1 MMAGMAALLTFSACN
16 ESKDDHPVLYP
27 TDGVQ
32 TANFLNTPEMA
43 NTALM
48 LTEDNAQGYLHMT
61 CSQPEGYGFAAPVKY
76 EVEVALNF
84 DFTTP
89 AVEGCPASTV
99 LPTSFTDCSEIN
111 PVNGEIATAIEEM
124 LGVTNKNQV
133 PLDYMPLYLR
143 LHANIQTAGGEPVEG
158 TYYVSNTVSIKQVS
172 CNYLAIIVA
181 GEGSGIYLVGSMS
194 NGWSFLPEYEFLTTT
209 EKGVYVVEDVTI
221 NAGEEFKVAD
231 KSWTNPNCGGN
242 GSPIEFNKAYALD
255 NGSNPPNITM
265 PADFTGRV
273 TLTQKGNSYTIFF
286 ETAEPDT
293 PGQPTGVYL
302 RGDFNGWGADANS
315 EFLTTE
321 VKNVWKVQAVTL
333 SGGFKVADAN
343 WASVNLGGSADAGA
357 IEIGKPYQ
365 LTSGGDNINIDS
377 FTGSVTLKQSAGKY
391 LLTLTPEGN

>member
-32 TANFLNTPEMA
+32 TAHFLNTPEMA

-48 LTEDNAQGYLHMT
+48 LTEDNAQGYIHMT

-76 EVEVALNF
+76 EVEIALNS

-99 LPTSFTDCSEIN
+99 LPTSFSDCAEIN
-111 PVNGEIATAIEEM
+111 PINGEIATAIEEM
-124 LGVTNKNQV
+124 LGVTNKNQI
-133 PLDYMPLYLR
+133 PLPYMPLYMR
-143 LHANIQTAGGEPVEG
+143 LHANIQTADGEPVDG
-158 TYYVSNTVSIKQVS
+158 TYYVSNTVTIKEVA
-172 CNYLAIIVA
+172 CDYLAIIVA

-194 NGWSFLPEYEFLTTT
+194 DGWSFLPEYEFLTTT
-209 EKGVYVVEDVTI
+209 EKGVYVIEDVSI
-221 NAGEEFKVAD
+221 PAGNEFKVAD
-231 KSWTNPNCGGN
+231 KSWSNPNCGGN
-242 GSPIEFNKAYALD
+242 GAPIEFNKAYALD
-255 NGSNPPNITM
+255 NGSNPPNIM
-265 PADFTGRV
+265 MEKDFNGRV

-293 PGQPTGVYL
+293 PGQPTGIYL
-302 RGDFNGWGADANS
+302 RGGFNDWGNPAES

-321 VKNVWKVQAVTL
+321 IKNVWKVQAVTI
-333 SGGFKVADAN
+333 SGEFKVADAN
-343 WASVNLGGSADAGA
+343 WAAVNLGAGENA
-357 IEIGKPYQ
+357 LEIGKAYE
-365 LTSGGDNINIDS
+365 LTPGGGNIAIDGS
-377 FTGSVTLKQSAGKY
+377 FTGSATLKQSAGKY